1 MIVSVSN
8 AQREAT
14 VDRRRV
20 ARLVRLAARRL
31 SIRVSGTMSVTFIT
45 SRRMRQLNKR
55 FLRHDRPT
63 DVLSFRYDGPSARP
77 DGLARDVASRNIPAR
92 LHELVVGEIVIA
104 PREAKTYARRHGIP
118 YEEELARYVVHGL
131 LHWLGHEDAT
141 VAQQRKMRAMED
153 RLLVGCR
160 F

>member
-1 MIVSVSN
+1 MVVSVSN
-8 AQREAT
+8 AQREAK
-14 VDRRRV
+14 VDSRRV

-31 SIRVSGTMSVTFIT
+31 SIRTCGTISVTFIT

-63 DVLSFRYDGPSARP
+63 DVLSFRYEREP
-77 DGLARDVASRNIPAR
+77 VI
-92 LHELVVGEIVIA
+92 GEIIIA
-104 PREAKTYARRHGIP
+104 PREAKAYARRYGIP

-141 VAQQRKMRAMED
+141 AAQRRKMRAMED
-153 RLLVGCR
+153 QLLKSY
-160 F
+160 

>member
-8 AQREAT
+8 AQREAA

-20 ARLVRLAARRL
+20 AHLVRAAARRL
-31 SIRVSGTMSVTFIT
+31 AIRVSGTMSVTFIT

-63 DVLSFRYDGPSARP
+63 DVLSFRYERESAHVRLP
-77 DGLARDVASRNIPAR
+77 LAGRQ
-92 LHELVVGEIVIA
+92 VVGEIVIA
-104 PREAKTYARRHGIP
+104 PREAKTYARQHGIP